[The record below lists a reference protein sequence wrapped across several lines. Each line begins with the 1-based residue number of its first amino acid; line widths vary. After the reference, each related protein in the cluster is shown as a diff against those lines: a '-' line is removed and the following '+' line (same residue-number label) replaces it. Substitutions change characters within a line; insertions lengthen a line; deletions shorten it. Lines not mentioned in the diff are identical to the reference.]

1 MCHRNDTT
9 SVATLIEAGGDA
21 DYLRVTPKATGP
33 GNKRRSTD
41 MQAVATNRPNSFRA
55 LLIVVV
61 VGAALIVAMLGG
73 YVAGNRS
80 SHPSSVPYSI
90 SQPASGQPGAAG
102 LHGRF
107 GGFQ

>member
-1 MCHRNDTT
+1 MCHQNDTT

-61 VGAALIVAMLGG
+61 LGAALVVAMLGG
-73 YVAGNRS
+73 YAAGNRQDNQ
-80 SHPSSVPYSI
+80 SVTSTSI
-90 SQPASGQPGAAG
+90 SQPSTGQSAP

>member
-1 MCHRNDTT
+1 
-9 SVATLIEAGGDA
+9 
-21 DYLRVTPKATGP
+21 
-33 GNKRRSTD
+33 

-61 VGAALIVAMLGG
+61 LGAALVVAMLGG
-73 YVAGNRS
+73 YAAGNRQGNQ
-80 SHPSSVPYSI
+80 SVTSTSI
-90 SQPASGQPGAAG
+90 SQPSTGQSAP